1 MYISPQIHDIE
12 FAKDLDIVI
21 NECLPELEK
30 LVKEGKAKYIGVTGY
45 PLKVLKECVE
55 RTKGRLNVSI
65 FSTYSIQ
72 LHWGP
77 HRKKKAILNLSQHF
91 SKLKTSLKSE
101 RSSLLF
107 RVYTENFF
115 GLLYNHVCYDEYLK
129 IKYR

>member
-30 LVKEGKAKYIGVTGY
+30 VVKEGKAKYIGVTGY

-72 LHWGP
+72 LHWGS
-77 HRKKKAILNLSQHF
+77 HRKS
-91 SKLKTSLKSE
+91 KTSLKSE
-101 RSSLLF
+101 HSTLLF

-115 GLLYNHVCYDEYLK
+115 WASLQSCSL
-129 IKYR
+129 

>member
-1 MYISPQIHDIE
+1 MSQLHEPIRLYISPQIHDIE

-65 FSTYSIQ
+65 LVPIAYSCIGD
-72 LHWGP
+72 HTE
-77 HRKKKAILNLSQHF
+77 RKK
-91 SKLKTSLKSE
+91 
-101 RSSLLF
+101 LF
-107 RVYTENFF
+107 
-115 GLLYNHVCYDEYLK
+115 
-129 IKYR
+129 